1 MKEAIANLTKE
12 SEKSFIALVNQ
23 DEHFNLVLSA
33 YNTYCNE
40 EKDGAD
46 YIFDLENKNDLI
58 FLIKGGM
65 KTEDIVSLVGD
76 RKSRYIVINERYQ
89 YVPMSIDRIKSN
101 IKMYAYEIME
111 SVIYFPYIE
120 EYKNVY
126 QKIISNTYE

>member
-1 MKEAIANLTKE
+1 MKEAIVNLTKE
-12 SEKSFIALVNQ
+12 SEKRFIVLVNQ
-23 DEHFNLVLSA
+23 DENFNLVLSA

-58 FLIKGGM
+58 SLIKGGM

-76 RKSRYIVINERYQ
+76 RKSRYIVINERHQ
-89 YVPMSIDRIKSN
+89 YVPMRIDEVKSN

-126 QKIISNTYE
+126 QKIISNSYE